1 MRLSNFLAG
10 MLGCAAIMACSNDL
24 DSQIDNPGE
33 EPNNGNSYMAI
44 NLTMGSGAGT
54 KAASDGGYDYGTD
67 AEGAVKISE
76 AFFLFYDAEGN
87 YLTTGTIAASEETNS
102 DGYLP
107 LTASTGTE
115 GENTVE
121 SKSSAVVVLG
131 PTETQP
137 SQVLAVL
144 NAGPTNNLAGKS
156 LTDAIS
162 TIQNGSSDV
171 ANTKGSFIMS
181 NSVYKDATN
190 KLVYA
195 QPVTTSNI
203 TTSAEDAKKA
213 PVTIYVERAA
223 AKISF
228 SNSTKDFELPNPAVV
243 NAKNVKMKVVIDGW
257 CVNAYNQSTYLVKNL
272 DASWASTDPVSGWTD
287 WSNATRSYWAKD
299 ANYTGDGDYDQGPT
313 YKELVYKKF
322 SEANKTSGAAFYC
335 YENTVDPTKAEAQ
348 GGDYANVTT
357 VMIAA
362 HIEAATGA
370 EGAYEK
376 QDLFKKGGVFYTEN
390 ILKQNIA
397 ATSDYYWYYTE
408 SGQTA
413 TQHWVP
419 ITGEDLTLTITESA
433 TQTDPTKPA
442 YVTIAISNIAASSDK
457 NIPEG
462 GILVKGDNSTTSV
475 SVDNAK
481 TDLNTNN
488 SFTKNVEGYNDGAC
502 YYQVPIEQLTPS
514 YTSTVVYGVV
524 RNHSYVLTLNSVSQV
539 GYPVWDKENI
549 VRPIIPGDRGDYY
562 VAATLNVLSWQVVN
576 QQVDL

>member
-1 MRLSNFLAG
+1 MRLSNFLVG
-10 MLGCAAIMACSNDL
+10 MLACAAITACSNDT
-24 DSQIDNPGE
+24 DSIIDNPGE

-54 KAASDGGYDYGTD
+54 KAASNGGYDYGTD
-67 AEGAVKISE
+67 AEGAVKIRE
-76 AFFLFYDAEGN
+76 AFFYFYDADGN
-87 YLTTGTIAASEETNS
+87 YLTTGKIQATAADQDETDNEYLKLSSQTGNIENNS
-102 DGYLP
+102 
-107 LTASTGTE
+107 
-115 GENTVE
+115 N
-121 SKSSAVVVLG
+121 AVVVLG
-131 PTETQP
+131 PTEIKP

-144 NAGPTNNLAGKS
+144 NAGPTNNLAGQS
-156 LTDAIS
+156 LTEAIS

-181 NSVYKDATN
+181 NSVYKDAN

-195 QPVTTSNI
+195 QPVTTS
-203 TTSAEDAKKA
+203 TSAEEAKKA

-243 NAKNVKMKVVIDGW
+243 DANNVKMKVVIDGW

-272 DASWASTDPVSGWTD
+272 DASWASTAPVSGWTG
-287 WSNATRSYWAKD
+287 WSNDFRSYWAKD
-299 ANYTGDGDYDQGPT
+299 ANYTGDGNYNQGPT
-313 YKELVYKKF
+313 YKGLVYKKF

-370 EGAYEK
+370 EGAYER
-376 QDLFKKGGVFYTEN
+376 QNLFKKDGVFYTEN

-408 SGQTA
+408 PGQTA
-413 TQHWVP
+413 KHWVP
-419 ITGEDLTLTITESA
+419 ITGEDLTLNITESA

-442 YVTIAISNIAASSDK
+442 YVTIAISNIAASADK
-457 NIPEG
+457 KIPEG
-462 GILVKGDNSTTSV
+462 GILVKGDNSTESV
-475 SVDNAK
+475 SVDDAK

-502 YYQVPIEQLTPS
+502 YYQVPIEQLTPG

-524 RNHSYVLTLNSVSQV
+524 RNHSYVLTLNGVSQV
-539 GYPVWDKENI
+539 GYPVWDKANI
-549 VRPIIPGDRGDYY
+549 VRPIIPGDREDYY